1 VAGRDAVRAAAA
13 DGVEGG
19 NDFKVREGAP
29 NLAPELHMSDADI
42 RRCLTSDEKR
52 RSESLQAAA
61 EVTRVIRGGGRGSGP
76 MIPKPTT
83 KGAQGSENHLCKRNC
98 PMDGPIGG

>member
-1 VAGRDAVRAAAA
+1 VAGRGVLTSDAVRAAAA

-42 RRCLTSDEKR
+42 RPCLTGDEK
-52 RSESLQAAA
+52 
-61 EVTRVIRGGGRGSGP
+61 
-76 MIPKPTT
+76 
-83 KGAQGSENHLCKRNC
+83 
-98 PMDGPIGG
+98 

>member
-1 VAGRDAVRAAAA
+1 VKKR
-13 DGVEGG
+13 ELTGG
-19 NDFKVREGAP
+19 G
-29 NLAPELHMSDADI
+29 
-42 RRCLTSDEKR
+42 
-52 RSESLQAAA
+52 

-83 KGAQGSENHLCKRNC
+83 KGAQGSEDHLCKRNC